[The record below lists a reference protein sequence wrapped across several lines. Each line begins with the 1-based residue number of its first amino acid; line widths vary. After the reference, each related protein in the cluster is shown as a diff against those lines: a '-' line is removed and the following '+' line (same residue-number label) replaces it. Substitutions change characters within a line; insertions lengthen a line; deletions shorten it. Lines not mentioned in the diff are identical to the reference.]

1 MTMENIDY
9 YKTRTEWLEQH
20 IEEKRLLMCR
30 AACHLIILAERNP
43 DREYGVKLVREC
55 IEDLSGMSY
64 KKFFAEWGQ
73 ILDLYDNDDI

>member
-1 MTMENIDY
+1 MENTDY
-9 YKTRTEWLEQH
+9 YKIRTEWLEQH
-20 IEEKRLLMCR
+20 MEEKRLLMCR

-43 DREYGVKLVREC
+43 DREYAVTLVREC

-64 KKFFAEWGQ
+64 KEYLREGGQ